1 MTLRKLHALS
11 AVLIAAFACLH
22 IVNHLVGLSG
32 VAQHIAFME
41 VARSVYRF
49 PAVEPALLSC
59 VAFQIVSGLTFVVRG
74 WKQRNGF
81 VPWLQAISGAYL
93 SFFLVIHVG
102 AVLFGRGVLHLNTNF
117 YFAAAGFHVAPF
129 QFFFAPYY
137 FFAVVALFTHLGC
150 AAYWHSQSRTRLART
165 LVVALPLGVGAIA
178 SPLIVLSERIAAGSG
193 KEKDISVMGAAPE
206 YQRVRNL
213 VVLSGRFFDGED
225 STSRNKVGV
234 LTQKM
239 AEELY
244 GSVDAAVGQ
253 VIKLNGL
260 PFTVVGT
267 FKEGVDTFGQS
278 EVQDYT
284 MVIPSTV
291 SRYFTETAAVKQIFF
306 TVASPD
312 DVVSATSQIQHVIQA
327 RHRPES
333 VYTVSNLTQLLSVW
347 DKIANALTFGLL
359 LIAAVTLLVS
369 GIGIMNIMLATV
381 SSRIREIGI
390 RKAIGATNREIRFQF
405 LAEAMLIS
413 LIGGIAGIVIG
424 LAIPFSVRFLTAYRI
439 PISGLSAI
447 IAILVSSLVGIIFG
461 TLPATRAAQLDPVE
475 SLRYE

>member
-1 MTLRKLHALS
+1 MALGE
-11 AVLIAAFACLH
+11 I
-22 IVNHLVGLSG
+22 
-32 VAQHIAFME
+32 
-41 VARSVYRF
+41 
-49 PAVEPALLSC
+49 
-59 VAFQIVSGLTFVVRG
+59 LTFAYDTFMSNKVRFALTALG
-74 WKQRNGF
+74 M
-81 VPWLQAISGAYL
+81 
-93 SFFLVIHVG
+93 VIG
-102 AVLFGRGVLHLNTNF
+102 TASLI
-117 YFAAAGFHVAPF
+117 
-129 QFFFAPYY
+129 
-137 FFAVVALFTHLGC
+137 
-150 AAYWHSQSRTRLART
+150 
-165 LVVALPLGVGAIA
+165 LVVTIGMTGKQYVQRLIQSIGANMIYVEYTGGAQRITASAADPLTIDDMRAVQEQVPSVTFA
-178 SPLIVLSERIAAGSG
+178 SPLATLSERIAAGSG
-193 KEKDISVMGAAPE
+193 KEKDISVMGAAPD

-213 VVLSGRFFDGED
+213 VVLSGRFFDPGD
-225 STSRNKVGV
+225 AQARNKVGV
-234 LTQKM
+234 LTQKL

-253 VIKLNGL
+253 VIKLSGL
-260 PFTVVGT
+260 PFTVIGT

-284 MVIPSTV
+284 MLIPYQV
-291 SRYFTETAAVKQIFF
+291 SRYFTENSSVKQIFF

-312 DVVSATSQIQHVIQA
+312 DVIPATTQIERVIRS

-333 VYTVSNLTQLLSVW
+333 VYTVSNLTQLLTVW
-347 DKIANALTFGLL
+347 DKIANALTMGLL

-405 LAEAMLIS
+405 LAEAVLIS
-413 LIGGIAGIVIG
+413 LVGGVLGIIIG

-447 IAILVSSLVGIIFG
+447 IAIVVSSLVGIIFG